1 MTLQP
6 PSADIRLSEMIVARL
21 CHDLGSPLSTLT
33 AVMPQAAD
41 PAAHALLSDTVN
53 EIRLRHRLLCAAFG
67 TAEELGWA
75 ELPGLLRGAPRAHSV
90 AFAQHGAPAA
100 LRPDAARLLLAA
112 ALLGAEALPRGGE
125 VRLQAEPDGAFAVL
139 PRGRD
144 AAWPEPLLR
153 LASGGS
159 LEAALREGPRHV
171 LAAWVWRL
179 AADAGMEPGFAL
191 PAGAGLP
198 ALSLRPA
205 A

>member
-1 MTLQP
+1 MTLHP
-6 PSADIRLSEMIVARL
+6 PSTDIRLSEMIVARL

-41 PAAHALLSDTVN
+41 PAAHALLNETVG

-67 TAEELGWA
+67 TAEELSWA
-75 ELPGLLRGAPRAHSV
+75 ELPALLRGAPRAHSV
-90 AFAQHGAPAA
+90 AFALRGAPAPLSA
-100 LRPDAARLLLAA
+100 EVARLLLAA

-125 VRLQAEPDGAFAVL
+125 VELRAEAEGGFTLL

-144 AAWPEPLLR
+144 AAWPEALLR

-159 LEAALREGPRHV
+159 LDTALREGPRHV

-179 AADAGMEPGFAL
+179 AGSAGMEAGFAL

-198 ALSLRPA
+198 ALSLRA
-205 A
+205 AG